1 MTLFFFSKPPK
12 FEARSHF
19 LLQGIFLTQGSN
31 LGLLLWQVSSLPL
44 SHQENRRFSPT
55 LEKNEA
61 LKKGKTIPSPQQVV
75 RPNLDFII
83 VFYMLI
89 YLAVMGLSCGMW
101 DLLLAGQLGHVGS
114 GSLTWDQTR
123 TPCIER
129 AESQPLNHQRSPPV
143 LT

>member
-61 LKKGKTIPSPQQVV
+61 LKKGKTIPRPQ
-75 RPNLDFII
+75 
-83 VFYMLI
+83 
-89 YLAVMGLSCGMW
+89 
-101 DLLLAGQLGHVGS
+101 
-114 GSLTWDQTR
+114 
-123 TPCIER
+123 
-129 AESQPLNHQRSPPV
+129 
-143 LT
+143 